1 MKFLVD
7 WIINNILSF
16 KNAVGKA
23 ANIPKGPAKE
33 DITKL
38 LAKVD
43 EITTSEKKLVKKDE
57 VTVRKPPAS
66 HPLPLTQSQ
75 EATFES
81 VEKLQ
86 AQLEE
91 LVEGEGEI
99 KERRKD
105 SDSEAAVGKEGK
117 QKSPVRCESW
127 GDIMCNRCSVY
138 VVVACLY
145 IVSQAIRDLSDITN
159 GLNELLQSSE
169 QARTQD
175 HDTTTSQGEG
185 ATAASLSPPSK

>member
-1 MKFLVD
+1 MCIRD
-7 WIINNILSF
+7 SNNILSF
-16 KNAVGKA
+16 KNASIRVGKA

-43 EITTSEKKLVKKDE
+43 EITTSEKELEKKDE

-99 KERRKD
+99 KERRKG
-105 SDSEAAVGKEGK
+105 SDSEAVVGKEGK
-117 QKSPVRCESW
+117 QKSPVRCES
-127 GDIMCNRCSVY
+127 
-138 VVVACLY
+138 
-145 IVSQAIRDLSDITN
+145 
-159 GLNELLQSSE
+159 
-169 QARTQD
+169 
-175 HDTTTSQGEG
+175 
-185 ATAASLSPPSK
+185 